1 MNLIF
6 RLLLVI
12 LRARR
17 GPRLGPLDESVIH
30 ARVLPTD
37 LDLNLHLNNGRA
49 LTLMDLGR
57 VDLMLRMG
65 VAGELRRRRW
75 NPVIA
80 SLTVRFR
87 RSLNLGQRFA
97 IHTRLVCWDE
107 RWFYVEQRFV
117 RGEDE
122 LARAIVKAA
131 FIGPGGRV
139 LPQQIVDA
147 SPWRLQ
153 SPPMP
158 EGVRM
163 WVEAEEAIRSDTPS
177 RTYEPIG

>member
-6 RLLLVI
+6 RLILVI

-30 ARVLPTD
+30 ARVLPGD

-57 VDLMLRMG
+57 VDLMFRMG

-80 SLTVRFR
+80 SLTIRFR
-87 RSLNLGQRFA
+87 RSLGLWQRFA
-97 IHTRLVCWDE
+97 IHTRTVCWDE
-107 RWFYVEQRFV
+107 RWFYMEQRFV
-117 RGEDE
+117 RGGDE
-122 LARAIVKAA
+122 VARAIVKAA

-139 LPQQIVDA
+139 LPQQLVDA
-147 SPWRLQ
+147 SPWSLQ

-163 WVEAEEAIRSDTPS
+163 WVEAEEAIRSDVPS

>member
-1 MNLIF
+1 MNLIV
-6 RLLLVI
+6 RLILVLLG
-12 LRARR
+12 ARR

-65 VAGELRRRRW
+65 VVGELRRRRW

-87 RSLNLGQRFA
+87 RSLGLWQRFA
-97 IHTRLVCWDE
+97 IHTRLLCWDE
-107 RWFYVEQRFV
+107 RWFYMEQRFV
-117 RGEDE
+117 RGGDE
-122 LARAIVKAA
+122 VVRAIVKAA
-131 FIGPGGRV
+131 FIGPEGRV
-139 LPQQIVDA
+139 LPQQLVDA
-147 SPWRLQ
+147 SPWRLV

-163 WVEAEEAIRSDTPS
+163 WVEAEEAIRSNAPN

>member
-1 MNLIF
+1 MNLLL
-6 RLLLVI
+6 RLILVL

-17 GPRLGPLDESVIH
+17 APRLGPLDESVIH
-30 ARVLPTD
+30 SRVLPTD
-37 LDLNLHLNNGRA
+37 LDLNLHLNNGRY

-57 VDLMLRMG
+57 VDLIVRMG
-65 VAGELRRRRW
+65 VVGELRRRRW

-87 RSLNLGQRFA
+87 RSLGLWQTFA

-107 RWFYVEQRFV
+107 RWFYMEQRFV
-117 RGEDE
+117 RQGEE
-122 LARAIVKAA
+122 VARAIVKAA
-131 FIGPGGRV
+131 FVGPEGRV
-139 LPQQIVDA
+139 LPQQLVDA
-147 SPWRLQ
+147 SPWALE

-163 WVEAEEAIRSDTPS
+163 WVGAEEAIRSDAPS

>member
-6 RLLLVI
+6 RLILVLLG
-12 LRARR
+12 ARR
-17 GPRLGPLDESVIH
+17 GPRLGPLDESVLH

-65 VAGELRRRRW
+65 VVGELRRRRW
-75 NPVIA
+75 NPVVA

-87 RSLNLGQRFA
+87 RSLGLWQRFG
-97 IHTRLVCWDE
+97 IHTRLVCWDA
-107 RWFYVEQRFV
+107 RWFYMEQRFV
-117 RGEDE
+117 RNGDE
-122 LARAIVKAA
+122 VARAIVKAA

-139 LPQQIVDA
+139 LPQQLVDA
-147 SPWRLQ
+147 SPWPMA

-158 EGVRM
+158 EGIRM
-163 WVEAEEAIRSDTPS
+163 WVEAEEAIRSDAPS
-177 RTYEPIG
+177 RMYEPIG